1 MAINSLYG
9 SSSRLSLDHVN
20 RTVYQG
26 ISAQEAKLRDTLA
39 RIGNADGSVSQTDM
53 LRMQQEVQQ
62 WTMLI
67 DVQSTITK
75 QISDSIKSVI
85 QKAG

>member
-1 MAINSLYG
+1 MAINSLHSG
-9 SSSRLSLDHVN
+9 SGLSLDHVN

-26 ISAQEAKLRDTLA
+26 LRTQEARLRDTLA
-39 RIGNADGSVSQTDM
+39 AIGNADGTVDQTDM

-62 WTMLI
+62 WSMLVEI
-67 DVQSTITK
+67 QSTITK

-85 QKAG
+85 QKAA